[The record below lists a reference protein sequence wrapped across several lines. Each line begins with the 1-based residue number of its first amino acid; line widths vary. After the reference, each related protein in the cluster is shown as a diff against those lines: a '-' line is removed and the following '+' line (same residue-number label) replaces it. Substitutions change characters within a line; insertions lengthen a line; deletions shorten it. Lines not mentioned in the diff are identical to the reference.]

1 MGDSGAVLGI
11 SLSDALAGARGA
23 DKQTRIEWRD
33 RIADYGVAAIDAIS
47 PWVLEPEYG
56 AFAVRVIEAV
66 GRAGERDA
74 AIAALASVHRVA
86 PTDWIRKDVD
96 DALAALQPG
105 IRKPRDGG
113 ERQNRLPARAGT
125 EWPGFLASDFGRVK
139 DTTWRRGSDRL
150 GLVPLVLRP
159 LRDLDSDFGSFPIY
173 MSPEVHIADRD
184 RYLQGGEW
192 KQGWRASKLVIYA
205 HGPTAE
211 QPDVQARVAAGYYV
225 EKGTGTDEYGP
236 IDAAL
241 WDWPRFLDL
250 LRDPIRR
257 RPLETATAKHD
268 LRVGDYFGGRF
279 SPRDDVLGFVGRL
292 EDGELVLRSDDER
305 ELGRGWNALLARLE
319 GLPAGTWH
327 DLQLWREWPADQAI
341 EMGQPFA
348 LRELVPV
355 MVDLARIYL
364 DVIATVH
371 PSDPS

>member
-1 MGDSGAVLGI
+1 MNDSESVPDT
-11 SLSDALAGARGA
+11 SLSEAIAGARRA
-23 DKQTRIEWRD
+23 DRQTRIEWRD
-33 RIADYGVAAIDAIS
+33 RIAHHGIAAIDAIS

-66 GRAGERDA
+66 GRAMERDA

-86 PTDWIRKDVD
+86 PTDWIRKDID

-105 IRKPRDGG
+105 IRKPRDSPQ
-113 ERQNRLPARAGT
+113 RHQLPARAGT

-159 LRDLDSDFGSFPIY
+159 LRDLDSNFASFPIY

-250 LRDPIRR
+250 LRDPGRR
-257 RPLETATAKHD
+257 RPLEAATAKHD

-279 SPRDDVLGFVGRL
+279 SPGGDVLGFVGRL
-292 EDGELVLRSDDER
+292 EDGELIVRSHEGR
-305 ELGRGWNALLARLE
+305 ELGRGWDAFLARLE
-319 GLPAGTWH
+319 DLPASAWH
-327 DLQLWREWPADQAI
+327 DLLLWREWPADQAI

-348 LRELVPV
+348 LREIVPV
-355 MVDLARIYL
+355 MVDLARVYL
-364 DVIATVH
+364 DVIAVH
-371 PSDPS
+371 LT